1 MKPLEEAVRA
11 QLDRV
16 LASSGFR
23 DAGRLGAF
31 LRFVVEETLR
41 GEGPRL
47 KEAVI
52 GVEVFQRPA
61 DYDPRID
68 PVVRVEARRLRA
80 RLDEYYAGPGQAD
93 RLRIS
98 LPKGAYVPVF
108 EESSAIAGPPPVR
121 RTRRFLWLAAVPV
134 LLAIAAFVL
143 LRQPPSPAEGAR
155 LLVLPFSNVSQDPAN
170 EYFSRGL
177 TEELIDALSQL
188 DGLKVI
194 ARSIAFQY
202 AGPNVDVRQVAGL
215 LGVTAVVEGS
225 VRKSGDQLRIT
236 AQLINAKDGFQVWSQ
251 TWDRKMADIF
261 AVQEEIARAIVSQLR
276 PQLPVKDR
284 SLLSRRYRGN
294 VEAYNLYL
302 RGRHELSRFD
312 EESAKRA
319 VDHFQAATAL
329 DPGFAPA
336 FAGLSYVY
344 TFFAYYDEDNSRKWF
359 AGARETAQKALA
371 LDDRLPEAHTALGF
385 ALAFHEWDWNRASR
399 EFHRALE
406 LDPNSADAH
415 AWHAAAVL
423 LPRAQF
429 DEANREFGRALELD
443 PGNALTAFVAAY
455 SMLASGRIDDALVL
469 YRRSI
474 DLENRHPDVVW
485 DYGMAL
491 GFAKRYREAEVQFRL
506 SHQMRGHPP
515 GPLGALE
522 LVFTG
527 HGNEARAVLPRVEAA
542 AREGRIRA
550 VEAARHYAML
560 GQPQKALDWLET
572 AFQRRER
579 QVLWLQ
585 VDPRLRSLQAEP
597 RHRALVRK
605 MGLSTSP

>member
-1 MKPLEEAVRA
+1 MEDTVRA
-11 QLDRV
+11 QLGRI
-16 LASSGFR
+16 LASGGFR

-41 GEGPRL
+41 GEGSRL

-80 RLDEYYAGPGQAD
+80 RLDDYYAGPGQAD

-108 EESSAIAGPPPVR
+108 EESSPAGGTAPVR
-121 RTRRFLWLAAVPV
+121 RTRRFLWLAPVPV
-134 LLAIAAFVL
+134 LLALAAFVL
-143 LRQPPSPAEGAR
+143 LRRPPSPPQEVR
-155 LLVLPFSNVSQDPAN
+155 LLVLPFSNVSEDPAN

-202 AGPNVDVRQVAGL
+202 AAHNVDVRRVAGS

-225 VRKSGDQLRIT
+225 VRKNGDQLRIT
-236 AQLINAKDGFQVWSQ
+236 AQLINASDGFQVWSQ

-284 SLLSRRYRGN
+284 SLLARRYRGN

-312 EESAKRA
+312 EQSARRA
-319 VDHFQAATAL
+319 VDLFQAATAL

-359 AGARETAQKALA
+359 GAAREAAQKALA

-423 LPRAQF
+423 LPQAQL

-443 PGNALTAFVAAY
+443 PRNALTAFVAAF
-455 SMLASGRIDDALVL
+455 SMLASGRVDDALGM

-491 GFAKRYREAEVQFRL
+491 GFAKRYQEAEAQFLR

-515 GPLGALE
+515 GSLGALE
-522 LVFTG
+522 LYFAGRVA
-527 HGNEARAVLPRVEAA
+527 EARAALPRVESA

-550 VEAARHYAML
+550 VEAARTYAML
-560 GQPQKALDWLET
+560 DQPQKALDWLEA
-572 AFQRRER
+572 AFSGVNARCSGCK
-579 QVLWLQ
+579 WT
-585 VDPRLRSLQAEP
+585 PGSGRSNP
-597 RHRALVRK
+597 SRASAHWFAR
-605 MGLSTSP
+605 